1 MKFRSLISALIVF
14 TLVMICAMSAV
25 SAAKFTTTTNY
36 SASGVTVRTDVTG
49 VDGTMISYVI
59 YDKNDPAPSE
69 SNIKYIDQKTVS
81 DGTTFFTVT
90 DTVAKLDGNK
100 ILLGSNGEAITADD
114 AEKVVNIDNADN
126 ASNLVV
132 AYDGV
137 VNATKG
143 SVTFLVSQN
152 KNVQTGINVVAKD
165 KTTKEV
171 AYEFNGLMN
180 MAVNEGSYAKYYAI
194 ELIDES
200 QESNRI
206 DFSKYDFV
214 VTPVVNGTAMTK
226 ISDNYFIVA
235 SN

>member
-14 TLVMICAMSAV
+14 TLVMTCAMSAV
-25 SAAKFTTTTNY
+25 SAAATFTTTTTY
-36 SASGVTVRTDVTG
+36 TASGVKVVTNVTG
-49 VDGTMISYVI
+49 IERATMVSYVI
-59 YDKNDPAPSE
+59 FDKNDDAPSDT
-69 SNIKYIDQKTVS
+69 NIKYIDQNSVS
-81 DGTTFFTVT
+81 DGKTSFTVT

-100 ILLGSNGEAITADD
+100 ILLGSNGEDITAGA
-114 AEKVVNIDNADN
+114 AEKVVNIDND
-126 ASNLVV
+126 SSLVV
-132 AYDGV
+132 SYDGV

-152 KNVQTGINVVAKD
+152 TNVQTGINVVAKD

-180 MAVNEGSYAKYYAI
+180 MAGNEGSYAKYYAI
-194 ELIDES
+194 ELVDES
-200 QESNRI
+200 LDSNRI

>member
-1 MKFRSLISALIVF
+1 
-14 TLVMICAMSAV
+14 MSAV
-25 SAAKFTTTTNY
+25 SAATFTTTTKY
-36 SASGVTVRTDVTG
+36 SPSGVTVRTDVTG

-69 SNIKYIDQKTVS
+69 SNIKYIDQNTVS

-90 DTVAKLDGNK
+90 DTVANLDGNK
-100 ILLGSNGEAITADD
+100 ILLGSSGEAVTADD
-114 AEKVVNIDNADN
+114 AEKVVNIDNASD
-126 ASNLVV
+126 LVV
-132 AYDGV
+132 SYDGV

-143 SVTFLVSQN
+143 SVTFLVSQST
-152 KNVQTGINVVAKD
+152 NVQTGINVVAID
-165 KTTKEV
+165 KETNEEV
-171 AYEFNGLMN
+171 YEFNDLMN
-180 MAVNEGSYAKYYAI
+180 MAVNDGSYAKYYAI

>member
-14 TLVMICAMSAV
+14 TLVMTCAMSAV

-90 DTVAKLDGNK
+90 DTVANLDGNK
-100 ILLGSNGEAITADD
+100 ILLGSSGEAVTAGA
-114 AEKVVNIDNADN
+114 AEKVVNIDNDR
-126 ASNLVV
+126 SLVV
-132 AYDGV
+132 SYDGV

-152 KNVQTGINVVAKD
+152 TNEQTGINVVAKD
-165 KTTKEV
+165 KTTGEV

-194 ELIDES
+194 ELVDETGT
-200 QESNRI
+200 I
-206 DFSKYDFV
+206 DFSSCEFK
-214 VTPVVNGTAMTK
+214 VTPVVDGTEMTNL
-226 ISDNYFIVA
+226 SGSNYWIKTA
-235 SN
+235 GN